1 MFSIIYSIKLLY
13 LTLIFNINTYL
24 ATIPKEKGIFTDAFP
39 PQFYSFLAFPI
50 KHILRLSYMSITN
63 LMVANINN
71 KFEKNKIF
79 FNIFLFSMKN
89 YCFFWLVTKRNH
101 IHLHYCIAHSSIAVH
116 PDEKIVR
123 TNISHQHRE
132 KGNAHI
138 RVVGGRAA

>member
-71 KFEKNKIF
+71 KFEKT
-79 FNIFLFSMKN
+79 NIFQYFSV
-89 YCFFWLVTKRNH
+89 F
-101 IHLHYCIAHSSIAVH
+101 
-116 PDEKIVR
+116 DEKLLFFG
-123 TNISHQHRE
+123 S
-132 KGNAHI
+132 
-138 RVVGGRAA
+138 

>member
-1 MFSIIYSIKLLY
+1 MFSIIYSIKLLH

-71 KFEKNKIF
+71 KTEKTKYFSIF
-79 FNIFLFSMKN
+79 FLFS
-89 YCFFWLVTKRNH
+89 
-101 IHLHYCIAHSSIAVH
+101 I
-116 PDEKIVR
+116 KIIVF
-123 TNISHQHRE
+123 
-132 KGNAHI
+132 
-138 RVVGGRAA
+138 

>member
-89 YCFFWLVTKRNH
+89 YCFLARNKKKSYSFTL
-101 IHLHYCIAHSSIAVH
+101 LHRPLKHSCASRR
-116 PDEKIVR
+116 E
-123 TNISHQHRE
+123 NSSHQY
-132 KGNAHI
+132 KSSAP
-138 RVVGGRAA
+138 